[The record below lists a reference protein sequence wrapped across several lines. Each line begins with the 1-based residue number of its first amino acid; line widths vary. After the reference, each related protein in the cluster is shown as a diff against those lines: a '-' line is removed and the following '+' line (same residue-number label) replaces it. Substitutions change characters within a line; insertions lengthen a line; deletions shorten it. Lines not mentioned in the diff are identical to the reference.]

1 LVETPESRQRRAGT
15 EKPLSKEEQK
25 NLNRTTTTGKP
36 EEQTA
41 YQKAKD
47 IQAKV

>member
-1 LVETPESRQRRAGT
+1 LVETPESKQRRAGT

-25 NLNRTTTTGKP
+25 NLSRTMTGKS
-36 EEQTA
+36 EEQA
-41 YQKAKD
+41 SYQKAKD